1 MSGAAVAAVLRRD
14 LRLALSYR
22 LNFLLTAG
30 SSLFSAVLWF
40 YLSAFV
46 TVRGTEVPGG
56 YFAFVMTGTVLLHYA
71 TAALHGVSRRLGEEQ
86 AAGTLEF
93 LLSSPAPLWG
103 LLLASVLLDLLLRT
117 ADALL
122 LLGAGAALG
131 LEFHLRHPLA
141 LLVIAGLSV
150 ASFAALGILAGSFL
164 LVFQR
169 GEPVTPLVGGLL
181 ALLGGVFFPPS
192 VLPPFLAAAAR
203 LLPLS
208 YAADGLRAVLLEGK
222 GLADL
227 GGVLLP
233 LAFFAAL
240 LLPLSFLAFASALRA
255 ARRYGLLG
263 RY

>member
-1 MSGAAVAAVLRRD
+1 MTGAAVAAVLRRD

-22 LNFLLTAG
+22 LNLLLAAL
-30 SSLFSAVLWF
+30 SSLFSAVLWY

-56 YFAFVMTGTVLLHYA
+56 YFAFVVTGTVLLQYV
-71 TAALHGVSRRLGEEQ
+71 TAALHGVSRRLREEQ

-93 LLSSPAPLWG
+93 LFSSPAPPWG
-103 LLLASVLLDLLLRT
+103 LLLASVLFDLLLRT
-117 ADALL
+117 VDALV

-131 LEFHLRHPLA
+131 LEFRLHHPLA
-141 LLVIAGLSV
+141 LLVLVLLTV
-150 ASFAALGILAGSFL
+150 ASFAALGILAASFL

-203 LLPLS
+203 LLPLP

-222 GLADL
+222 GLREL
-227 GGVLLP
+227 GDVLHP
-233 LAFFAAL
+233 LVLFAAL
-240 LLPLSFLAFASALRA
+240 LLPLSFLAFSTALRT

>member
-1 MSGAAVAAVLRRD
+1 MEAVLRRD

-22 LNFLLTAG
+22 LNVLLAAA

-56 YFAFVMTGTVLLHYA
+56 YFAFVVTGTVLLHYV
-71 TAALHGVSRRLGEEQ
+71 TAALHGVSRRLREEQ

-93 LLSSPAPLWG
+93 LLSSPASPWG
-103 LLLASVLLDLLLRT
+103 LLMASVLLDLLLRT
-117 ADALL
+117 VDALL
-122 LLGAGAALG
+122 FLGAAAALG
-131 LEFHLRHPLA
+131 LEFHLHHPMA
-141 LLVIAGLSV
+141 LLTIGGLSV
-150 ASFAALGILAGSFL
+150 VSFAALGILAASFL

-192 VLPPFLAAAAR
+192 VLPPPLAAAAR
-203 LLPLS
+203 FLPLA

-222 GLADL
+222 GLGEL

-233 LAFFAAL
+233 LLLFAVV
-240 LLPLSFLAFASALRA
+240 LLPLSFLAFSAALRLS
-255 ARRYGLLG
+255 RRYGLLG

>member
-22 LNFLLTAG
+22 LNFLLAAG
-30 SSLFSAVLWF
+30 SSLFTAVLWF

-46 TVRGTEVPGG
+46 AVRGTEVPGG
-56 YFAFVMTGTVLLHYA
+56 YFAFVVTGTVLLHYV
-71 TAALHGVSRRLGEEQ
+71 TAALHGASRRLREEQ

-93 LLSSPAPLWG
+93 FLSSPTPPWG
-103 LLLASVLLDLLLRT
+103 LLLASVFLDLLLRT
-117 ADALL
+117 AEALV

-141 LLVIAGLSV
+141 LLVLVGLSV
-150 ASFAALGILAGSFL
+150 ASFAALGILAASFL

-192 VLPPFLAAAAR
+192 VLPPFLAALAR

-222 GLADL
+222 GLSEL
-227 GGVLLP
+227 GGVLGP
-233 LAFFAAL
+233 LALFAAV
-240 LLPLSFLAFASALRA
+240 LLPLSSWAFHGALRA